1 MGAKLTTR
9 RLGAIA
15 ATAVIALLATAC
27 TGSHSETASPAA
39 NGGSATSPAGSA
51 GGSASAPASASPT
64 PAGPVVSVSPANGAT
79 SADPSAGVTVTAAKG
94 TLSGV
99 TVSPV
104 GGTLLNSGN
113 PSGPV
118 PGTMN
123 SASTSWHT
131 QWALGVSQKYTVT
144 ATAKL
149 NGVTKTTT
157 STFTTLSPASTFS
170 TNIFEGAGQAY
181 GVGIPVILLFSQ
193 PIKNRA
199 QVERAL
205 QIKTSKPV
213 VGAWYWDNSK
223 TLAFRPRDYWPEN
236 TSVSF
241 TGHFDGVQGAKGLYG
256 FHTLTQSFRIGQSV
270 IAVASTKT
278 HQTQIYISGK
288 LKYNWPIST
297 GKPGDET
304 PNGSYLTIEKENPV
318 EMKGPGYDLM
328 VPFSVRFTWSGD
340 YYHDAPWST
349 GVQGSAN
356 VSHGCVNLSPARAQ
370 TYYNLAV
377 PGDPITIKDSPR
389 SGTMDNGWTYWF
401 LTWRQML
408 AGSATHQAVQAGPTG
423 STFVDAA
430 TLPAST
436 AKAPTGTAA
445 SGIWGTGPK

>member
-1 MGAKLTTR
+1 VRANLTTR

-15 ATAVIALLATAC
+15 ATAVFALLATAC
-27 TGSHSETASPAA
+27 TGSHTETVSPAA
-39 NGGSATSPAGSA
+39 NGGTAGSG
-51 GGSASAPASASPT
+51 GGSGAPASASPAPDT
-64 PAGPVVSVSPANGAT
+64 PVVSISPADGAT
-79 SADPSAGVTVTAAKG
+79 SADPSGGVTVTAAKG
-94 TLSGV
+94 TLSSV
-99 TVSPV
+99 TVSPS
-104 GGTLLNSGN
+104 GGTSLSSGN
-113 PSGPV
+113 PAGPV
-118 PGTMN
+118 PGTMS

-144 ATAKL
+144 VTAKL

-157 STFTTLSPASTFS
+157 STFSTLSPASTFS
-170 TNIFEGAGQAY
+170 THIFEGAGQTY
-181 GVGIPVILLFSQ
+181 GVGMPLILTFSQ

-199 QVERAL
+199 QVERAVE
-205 QIKTSKPV
+205 IKTSKPV
-213 VGAWYWDNSK
+213 FGAWYWDNSQ
-223 TLAFRPRDYWPEN
+223 TLAFRPRDYWPPN
-236 TSVSF
+236 TDVSF
-241 TGHFDGVQGAKGLYG
+241 TGHFDGIEGAKGVYG
-256 FHTLTQSFRIGQSV
+256 FHTLTQSFRIGRSV

-278 HQTQIYISGK
+278 HKTQIYLDGK

-304 PNGSYLTIEKENPV
+304 PNGSYLTIEKANPV

-328 VPFSVRFTWSGD
+328 VPFSVRLTWSGV

-349 GVQGSAN
+349 GVQGTAN

-377 PGDPITIKDSPR
+377 PGDPITITSSPKA
-389 SGTMDNGWTYWF
+389 GQWDNGWTYWF
-401 LTWRQML
+401 LTWRQLL